1 VDKEGAL
8 GDTDTWFVDDA
19 IPNGTAA
26 AIALIE
32 HRWAI
37 GLREAIREAG
47 GFHLADA
54 WIHPADL
61 VSVGLLAREEAGVH

>member
-1 VDKEGAL
+1 MFDGATWYV
-8 GDTDTWFVDDA
+8 GDV

-26 AIALIE
+26 AIALLE

-37 GLREAIREAG
+37 PLRESIRDSG

-54 WIHPADL
+54 RIHPADL
-61 VSVGLLAREEAGVH
+61 VAVGLLAREEAEAV